1 MGQKT
6 WVSLQKK
13 YLFAEVMRIYRSA
26 CVELVAVWTL
36 MTELINL
43 SFAKKT
49 VHLISLMARFVH
61 PCRAWLLEAGQQSLF
76 LCPPEL

>member
-6 WVSLQKK
+6 WGSLHEE
-13 YLFAEVMRIYRSA
+13 YLFAEVMRIYCSV
-26 CVELVAVWTL
+26 CVEIIGVRTL

-43 SFAKKT
+43 SFANKT
-49 VHLISLMARFVH
+49 MDLISLTDRFVH
-61 PCRAWLLEAGQQSLF
+61 PCHAWLLEAGQQSL